1 MSRQHDQTIAL
12 AGLIQSCV
20 QVDRIAQFGYWD
32 SASAQAC
39 IYSLFQIEASSVNDV
54 YQGSTSLSVGLKHL
68 KAMLEKNIER
78 SDVNITRYAVS
89 LLHLEQKLIQNEQM
103 LNTIRQGL
111 YQIDNEF
118 DISDIENTT
127 MLSRLAD
134 IYVNTVSTI
143 QPKIQVEGNREHL
156 TLINNTY
163 RVRSMLF
170 AGIRSAVLWR
180 QLGGSRWKLFFGR
193 RQLLTTVN
201 QILEA

>member
-1 MSRQHDQTIAL
+1 MSRQHDQAIAL

-32 SASAQAC
+32 STSAQTN
-39 IYSLFQIEASSVNDV
+39 IYSLFQIDAESVQDV
-54 YQGSTSLSVGLKHL
+54 YQGTTGLAVGLKHL

-78 SDVNITRYAVS
+78 SDVNITRYAIS
-89 LLHLEQKLIQNEQM
+89 LLHLERKLIHNEQM
-103 LNTIRQGL
+103 LNTIRQGI
-111 YQIDNEF
+111 YQANHEF

-127 MLSRLAD
+127 LLSRLAD
-134 IYVNTVSTI
+134 IYANTISKI
-143 QPKIQVEGNREHL
+143 PPKIQVEGNREHL
-156 TLINNTY
+156 TQINNTY

-170 AGIRSAVLWR
+170 AGMRAAVLWR

-193 RQLLTTVN
+193 RQLLSTVN